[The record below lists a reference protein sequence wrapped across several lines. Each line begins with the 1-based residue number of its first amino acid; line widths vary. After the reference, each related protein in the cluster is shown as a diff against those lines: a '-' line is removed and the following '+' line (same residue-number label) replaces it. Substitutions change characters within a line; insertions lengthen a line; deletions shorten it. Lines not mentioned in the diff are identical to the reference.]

1 MGNTLVFPQRIIGLI
16 AIFMV
21 VLLPVFIGKTTASEE
36 VDDVVAGNNEFAFD
50 LYHEFT
56 GSGEDENLVFSPY
69 GISMVLAV
77 AYSGARGLTRDEI
90 ADTMHFTLP
99 QELLLPAYQS
109 LEADFSN
116 GECIELHAAN
126 SLWVEQ
132 DCDFFQHF
140 LNLLNVYYPDGM
152 SLAEFIDNP
161 EEARLMINDWA
172 YYQTQEKITQV
183 IPPDGLDNRA
193 RLLPVS
199 AIYFNGHWQEQF
211 DPDDTVDMP
220 FRLLDG
226 GQVMVPMMKASGA
239 FQYRRG
245 IDYSTIEIRY
255 TEGHLSM
262 VIIMPN
268 TGIFEQVEDSLDC
281 LIANEIIGRM
291 LETDVDLLLPRFTID
306 SGYSL
311 RDTFGSMGIIDAFCE
326 ECADFSG
333 MADTEEIYFH
343 DVFHEV
349 HLEVDEDGAGA
360 AGADDDSGNP
370 VTLRIDRP
378 FIFFVRDRETGAILF
393 LGRMMDPSTAGTDR

>member
-1 MGNTLVFPQRIIGLI
+1 MF
-16 AIFMV
+16 A
-21 VLLPVFIGKTTASEE
+21 LLPVFIGKTTASEE
-36 VDDVVAGNNEFAFD
+36 VDDIVAGNNEFAFD
-50 LYHEFT
+50 LYHELT
-56 GSGEDENLVFSPY
+56 GTGEDENLVFSPY
-69 GISMVLAV
+69 GISMVLGV

-90 ADTMHFTLP
+90 ADTMHFSLP
-99 QELLLPAYQS
+99 QELLLPAFQS
-109 LEADFSN
+109 LDAGFSN
-116 GECIELHAAN
+116 RECIEIHPAN

-132 DCDFFQHF
+132 DCEFLQHF
-140 LNLLNVYYPDGM
+140 LNLLNVYYPGGM
-152 SLAEFIDNP
+152 SLAEFINNP
-161 EEARLMINDWA
+161 EEARIMINDWA
-172 YYQTQEKITQV
+172 FYQTREKIAEI
-183 IPPDGLDNRA
+183 IPPEEIDDSA
-193 RLLPVS
+193 RLVPVS
-199 AIYFNGHWQEQF
+199 AIYFNGNWRTRF
-211 DPDDTVDMP
+211 NPGDTVEMP

-245 IDYSTIEIRY
+245 IDYSTIEIPY

-268 TGIFEQVEDSLDC
+268 AELFEQVEDSLDC
-281 LIANEIIGRM
+281 LIAHEIIGRM
-291 LETDVDLLLPRFTID
+291 LETEVELFLPRFTID
-306 SGYSL
+306 SWFSL
-311 RDTFGSMGIIDAFCE
+311 KDTLGSMGIIDAFCDD
-326 ECADFSG
+326 CADFSG

-360 AGADDDSGNP
+360 AGAGDDSGNP